1 MSKRYRGTYA
11 EINLSNIESNYNYVK
26 SLLKNKNIMPVVK
39 ANAYGHGVIE
49 VVRKL
54 VSLDV
59 NYFCVSLLE
68 EALEIKEVFP
78 DVNILV
84 MGVVMP
90 NDFAIASGN
99 NITLTISNDIQYQ
112 GLLEFQDNLTIHLK
126 VDTGMNRL
134 GFKDSYIVKDVV
146 KNLSKNSHIKIEGI
160 FTHFATADSD
170 EEYYS
175 FQLDNFKNILSFVDY
190 EFKMIHVSNSSSTI
204 KYEQNITFT
213 THCRLGISLY
223 GLTLDKGMSFLK
235 PAFKLKTVVSEIK
248 ELQKG
253 EHLGYGITY
262 QAKQFVLIGVL
273 PIGYADGFLRQ
284 NRDTCAEINGK
295 KYSLVGTICMDQM
308 FIEID
313 SSVKYNDTV
322 TLFGDIIS
330 IDDVAKRN
338 KTINYEVVCQ
348 ITSRVPREYI

>member
-1 MSKRYRGTYA
+1 MSNRFRGTYA
-11 EINLSNIESNYNYVK
+11 EINLNNIESNYNYVK
-26 SLLKNKNIMPVVK
+26 SLLKNKSIMPVVK

-90 NDFAIASGN
+90 NDFATASSN
-99 NITLTISNDIQYQ
+99 KITLTISNEFQYQ
-112 GLLEFQDNLTIHLK
+112 GLLEFDDELSIHLK

-134 GFKDSYIVKDVV
+134 GFKDGLVIKEVIKNIGKNSYI
-146 KNLSKNSHIKIEGI
+146 NIEGI

-170 EEYYS
+170 EKYYQ
-175 FQLDNFKNILSFVDY
+175 FQLDNFKKILATIDY
-190 EFKMIHVSNSSSTI
+190 DFKMIHASNSSSTI
-204 KYEQNITFT
+204 KYEQNISFT

-223 GLTLDKGMSFLK
+223 GLTLDKGMSLLK
-235 PAFKLKTVVSEIK
+235 PAFKLKTVISEIK
-248 ELQKG
+248 ELAKG
-253 EHLGYGITY
+253 EYLGYGITY
-262 QAKQFVLIGVL
+262 QAKENILVGVL

-284 NRDTCAEINGK
+284 NRDSIAEINGK
-295 KYSLVGTICMDQM
+295 SFNTIGTICMDQM

-313 SSVKYNDTV
+313 KTIKYNDTV
-322 TLFGDIIS
+322 TLFGGIIS
-330 IDDVAKRN
+330 IDDVATRN
-338 KTINYEVVCQ
+338 NTINYEVVCQ